1 MSAKEQAIAIKYCK
15 RGHPQTPDNLNKK
28 MQCKLCARLSDGK
41 WRKNNPEKERE
52 SSRQWRKNN
61 PEKVRESDRKW
72 KKNNLE
78 KVREHCS
85 QWKKNNVSKLQL
97 YYIVQRLK
105 HCGTEI
111 TPETME
117 LKRQQITMK
126 RTLKE
131 FKKWRKENEPNNK
144 DVHGKQ
150 QPNENNYEGQLQA
163 G

>member
-28 MQCKLCARLSDGK
+28 MQCKLCARLSNGK

-52 SSRQWRKNN
+52 SSRQW
-61 PEKVRESDRKW
+61 

-78 KVREHCS
+78 KVREGCRK
-85 QWKKNNVSKLQL
+85 WKKNNVSKLQL
-97 YYIVQRLK
+97 YYIVERLK
-105 HCGTEI
+105 YCGTEI